1 MINYHKRE
9 VMSDHDKMKRR
20 ILAILDYDEV
30 DPRRRL
36 QHLMQRCGLSRYM
49 AKRALCGYLPSS
61 CDKVFEIVDAL
72 DVSVSWLWAGE
83 IKSFHPRTFRIHAYT
98 LNYPKR
104 DIDQMSRLMM
114 ALVAGQN
121 KAKNLADL
129 ICKGALSL
137 PAAAQL
143 M

>member
-1 MINYHKRE
+1 MI
-9 VMSDHDKMKRR
+9 DHDKIKRR
-20 ILAILDYDEV
+20 ILAILDYDEIE
-30 DPRRRL
+30 PCRRQ
-36 QHLMQRCGLSRYM
+36 QHLMQRCGLSRYL
-49 AKRALCGYLPSS
+49 AKRALCGYMPNSGNN
-61 CDKVFEIVDAL
+61 VFKICNSL
-72 DVSVSWLWAGE
+72 DVRPIWLWAGE
-83 IKSFHPRTFRIHAYT
+83 IESVHPRTFRIHAYM

-137 PAAAQL
+137 PAAARL